1 MSLLKKLLL
10 PTLVV
15 LFPAISLAGQ
25 PSFEAKVVKI
35 IDGDTITA
43 LDEQNTS
50 FKIRLYGI
58 DAPESKQ
65 AFGQKAKQALSSA
78 ISSQNITVVDHG
90 PDIYGRMLGTIWLD
104 GYDINASM
112 VDSGYAWV
120 YRFDGNA
127 VVPTYLKFEAS
138 AQKAVKGLWVDPNPV
153 APWEW
158 RQQNQ
163 KPQKTKDRR

>member
-25 PSFEAKVVKI
+25 PSFEAIVVKI

-58 DAPESKQ
+58 DASESKQ

-78 ISSQNITVVDHG
+78 ISSQNITVVD
-90 PDIYGRMLGTIWLD
+90 
-104 GYDINASM
+104 
-112 VDSGYAWV
+112 SGYAWV

-127 VVPTYLKFEAS
+127 IVPTYLKFEAS

-163 KPQKTKDRR
+163 KSQKTKNRRTPQ